1 MGVGISEVLRDG
13 MADDNARTRMVAAHL
28 SGERSFTRGLPE
40 LRQLLDADPDL
51 TVRETSAD
59 GHRPARSR

>member
-13 MADDNARTRMVAAHL
+13 MADANARTRMVAAHL

-51 TVRETSAD
+51 TVRETSATAI
-59 GHRPARSR
+59 GRLGRG